1 VPAAI
6 RADIMRFYGNVES
19 TADVSNKKERKTLEK
34 IQKELAQLRAAPIS
48 RPTD

>member
-1 VPAAI
+1 M

-19 TADVSNKKERKTLEK
+19 TAAVRNKKERKTLEK
-34 IQKELAQLRAAPIS
+34 IQQELAQLRAAPIS